1 MNILSKIISG
11 AVIASVMGL
20 GAANAQTQQPAA
32 SSSAPAVTQSAP
44 TGTGITAPAAKAKAH
59 HHKMSHATTGKQHK
73 VSAHRSAPKT
83 EKHAKVGVT
92 SSAKVDK
99 KS

>member
-44 TGTGITAPAAKAKAH
+44 TGTGITAPAAKA
-59 HHKMSHATTGKQHK
+59 
-73 VSAHRSAPKT
+73 
-83 EKHAKVGVT
+83 
-92 SSAKVDK
+92 
-99 KS
+99 